1 MKSAACE
8 GAGKRERTGL
18 SSPLRKLRLIFSGL
32 FPSGSFRSS
41 INRSSILLSS
51 ILPGLILSVFLLSGL
66 FLAASLLPVTAPWD
80 SLFFA
85 ERAEAAE
92 MRNYSFGRYSLLLQ
106 IPSSWKVK
114 KEEKDQ
120 RLRVTASREDGEA
133 FAGIRVSPLLSESAN
148 PRPLAEAHLKETYEI
163 SGSIP
168 WKAYSLNG
176 AQGFMARLKAKG
188 KSGGSKKEKSL
199 EISCY
204 CAHKNDFFYL
214 IVTHCTEGA
223 GGAAQSETRRI
234 LASFTI
240 Y

>member
-8 GAGKRERTGL
+8 GAGTRDRTGRSIL
-18 SSPLRKLRLIFSGL
+18 LKKLRLIFSGL
-32 FPSGSFRSS
+32 FPSGSFPSS
-41 INRSSILLSS
+41 LIRSS

-66 FLAASLLPVTAPWD
+66 FLVASLLPVAAPWGFP
-80 SLFFA
+80 LLA
-85 ERAEAAE
+85 GRAEAAE

-120 RLRVTASREDGEA
+120 KLRVTASREDGEA
-133 FAGIRVSPLLSESAN
+133 FVGIRVSPLLSESAN

-188 KSGGSKKEKSL
+188 KGGGSKKEKSL

-214 IVTHCTEGA
+214 IVTHCAEGA